1 LSSDRKYFPSDTDP
15 FFNEHVWPMYVKYES
30 LIPSIPSITVLNGQ
44 NSIKELTEAI
54 ETAISSGVL

>member
-1 LSSDRKYFPSDTDP
+1 
-15 FFNEHVWPMYVKYES
+15 MYVKYES